1 MNLVKLYFSMVLLLS
16 SLCVLADS
24 NPERRAAWQ
33 AKFEPIDDSRP
44 GMVLREIEADSPLAL
59 AGIKPG
65 DRLIAVNKKIISTQ
79 PIWNDL
85 TDALVANHNY
95 QLLFKRNQNSFLV
108 NVSFPGIPKESHKDI
123 DTIYDFVTS
132 DYGIQQRVIVTKPKG
147 NKQPMPAVVILQG
160 LSCSSIEK
168 IPNRKSSFIRLLTDL
183 VEKSSYAVLRIEKPG
198 MGDSE
203 GNCSETDF
211 NTELNGYESAI
222 RWFLKQPYVAN
233 NQVIVYGNSMGSALA
248 PYVANKFNLAGV
260 ISDGTFVR
268 SWFEHMLE
276 IERRILAFKG
286 LSQAEISQK
295 ITTEYIPLY
304 YGMLVKKQSYQEVI
318 NDHLSLAD
326 SNYHQ
331 PAHMYGR
338 PMSFYHQLQD
348 FDVAGEWQKLK
359 VPARIRWGMNDWIMS
374 EADNDMIIDILKQN
388 AHQDH
393 LLYKQPGLDHWQ
405 TIHQNPL
412 NSFQGKAGSW
422 DNSISQVILGWFEDL
437 LNE

>member
-1 MNLVKLYFSMVLLLS
+1 MKSIKLYFSMMLVLS

-24 NPERRAAWQ
+24 MSERRAAWQ
-33 AKFEPIDDSRP
+33 AKFEPMDSSRP
-44 GMVLREIEADSPLAL
+44 GMVLREAEVDSPLDL
-59 AGIKPG
+59 AGVKPG
-65 DRLIAVNKKIISTQ
+65 DRLIAVNKNVIKTQ
-79 PIWNDL
+79 VIWNDL
-85 TDALVANHNY
+85 TDALLANTSY
-95 QLLFKRNQNSFLV
+95 QLEFKRDQHAYSV
-108 NVSFPGIPKESHKDI
+108 NVSFPEIPKESHPGL

-132 DYGIQQRVIVTKPKG
+132 DYGIKQRVIVTKPQG
-147 NKQPMPAVVILQG
+147 NNQPMPAVIVLQG

-168 IPNRKSSFIRLLTDL
+168 IPNRQSAFIRLLNDL
-183 VEKSSYAVLRIEKPG
+183 VEGSNYAVLRIEKPG

-211 NTELNGYESAI
+211 NTELNGYESAV

-233 NQVIVYGNSMGSALA
+233 KQVVVYGNSMGSALA
-248 PYVANKFNLAGV
+248 PYFANKFNLIGV
-260 ISDGTFVR
+260 ISDGTFLK

-286 LSQAEISQK
+286 FSQAEISK
-295 ITTEYIPLY
+295 KMNTEYIPLY
-304 YGMLVKKQSYQEVI
+304 YGMLVQKQSYQQVI
-318 NDHLSLAD
+318 NNNLSLAD

-359 VPARIRWGMNDWIMS
+359 VPVRIRWGMNDWIMS
-374 EADNDMIIDILKQN
+374 QADNDMIIDILKQN
-388 AHQDH
+388 SHEDH
-393 LLYKQPGLDHWQ
+393 LLYKHPGLDHWH

-422 DNSISQVILGWFEDL
+422 DNSISLVILDWLEGL
-437 LNE
+437 LRQ